1 MYVRIFSILMIL
13 AVISMGTA
21 FAQES
26 LISVET
32 DESNYQEGDTI
43 VISGEVATII
53 GETQITM
60 QLFQGTKMV
69 EIAQI
74 KVSQDGNYVHTIIAQ
89 GPLWKNLGDYTVR
102 TVYGENNIAETSF
115 SYTSELQTTETTKE
129 FPVDAGDSGTFDIK
143 YTIRG
148 GLVESIDIEPENLGL
163 SVKINSSNNG
173 KIILEL
179 PREFIDSEKQNG
191 KDEEFIILINDVQ
204 TTYEEIQSNSEIRSL
219 GINFEKGDS
228 EIQIIGTYVIPEF
241 GTIVMVILT
250 IGILTSILLT
260 KNKFQIKI

>member
-1 MYVRIFSILMIL
+1 MKIVIFYTLMIL

-60 QLFQGTKMV
+60 QLFQGANMV

-89 GPLWKNLGDYTVR
+89 GPLWKNQGDYTVR

-115 SYTSELQTTETTKE
+115 AVYIRTT
-129 FPVDAGDSGTFDIK
+129 
-143 YTIRG
+143 
-148 GLVESIDIEPENLGL
+148 
-163 SVKINSSNNG
+163 NN
-173 KIILEL
+173 
-179 PREFIDSEKQNG
+179 
-191 KDEEFIILINDVQ
+191 
-204 TTYEEIQSNSEIRSL
+204 
-219 GINFEKGDS
+219 
-228 EIQIIGTYVIPEF
+228 
-241 GTIVMVILT
+241 
-250 IGILTSILLT
+250 
-260 KNKFQIKI
+260 

>member
-1 MYVRIFSILMIL
+1 MKIVIFYTLMIL

-26 LISVET
+26 LITVET
-32 DESNYQEGDTI
+32 DESNYHEGDTI

-60 QLFQGTKMV
+60 QLFKGANMV

-89 GPLWKNLGDYTVR
+89 GPLWKNQGDYTVR
-102 TVYGENNIAETSF
+102 TVYGENNIAETAF
-115 SYTSELQTTETTKE
+115 EYTSELQTTETTKE

-204 TTYEEIQSNSEIRSL
+204 TTYEEIQSDSEIRSL

-241 GTIVMVILT
+241 GTIVMIILT
-250 IGILTSILLT
+250 IGILASILLT